1 MAQQVGVLAALAKDP
16 GSLATTCDPS
26 LRDDTLFRP
35 RQVLHSHD
43 PQTHVHAS
51 TYTHKINLFKINKD
65 NELNHYSLKAI

>member
-1 MAQQVGVLAALAKDP
+1 MAQQVSLAKDP

-35 RQVLHSHD
+35 RQVLHSRD

-65 NELNHYSLKAI
+65 NELNHCSLKAI